1 MDPKLILTTNSLD
14 LDFQLIHLYF
24 DTVISR
30 EKSVCNGIQ
39 NSLVSFCTTKFYK
52 LRIKELIPN
61 WFTDS
66 RRENNKE
73 RNENLKLKIDE

>member
-30 EKSVCNGIQ
+30 EKSVSNGIQ
-39 NSLVSFCTTKFYK
+39 NSLSFAQQNFINSGSK
-52 LRIKELIPN
+52 N
-61 WFTDS
+61 WFLTDS
-66 RRENNKE
+66 LILGEKIIKKE
-73 RNENLKLKIDE
+73 TKI

>member
-30 EKSVCNGIQ
+30 EKSVFNEIQ
-39 NSLVSFCTTKFYK
+39 NSLSSAQQNFINSESK
-52 LRIKELIPN
+52 N
-61 WFTDS
+61 WFLTDS
-66 RRENNKE
+66 LILEGKIIKKE
-73 RNENLKLKIDE
+73 TKI

>member
-30 EKSVCNGIQ
+30 EKSVFNEIQ
-39 NSLVSFCTTKFYK
+39 NSLSSAQQNSINSGSK
-52 LRIKELIPN
+52 N
-61 WFTDS
+61 WFLTDS
-66 RRENNKE
+66 LILGEKIIKKE
-73 RNENLKLKIDE
+73 TKI